1 MNTSTVLYTFVIIVF
16 GFFGFFQ
23 NNLAKRNKMY
33 YNIINVRKNTNN
45 NKKINKIKEFKNS
58 RYIKFY
64 EE

>member
-1 MNTSTVLYTFVIIVF
+1 
-16 GFFGFFQ
+16 
-23 NNLAKRNKMY
+23 MY